1 MSDDPAR
8 LAGTG
13 TKAGG
18 IPSTMLRLSPA
29 AAFALLYLLA
39 LCVNLAFGVIDGFRA
54 GPSELEADE
63 YEYYVIMQ
71 QILAGAVEIGG
82 RRTLG
87 YPLVLAAIHSIS
99 SSFLFLQ
106 MVICC
111 LYSFSPPLL
120 FLVARKL
127 SGSLGIG
134 LLAGAA
140 LIVWPPAIYFG
151 TSLYSETLALPVFL
165 LCLYLLPLGGGEQ
178 PRRSRLLKTLL
189 AGLVL
194 GIATHVRPMYLI
206 ALPFLWLAILV
217 EDGKLRPAFLRALA
231 LTVGF
236 AIVILPWSFVVSS
249 RYGQPILVTSNGGET
264 LGGGLNP
271 RLLEMPATVPFET
284 PGRRTWVGPGKWLPF
299 YDNGYLTPKEIEL
312 PYHEMDRLLRARTVE
327 WALSH
332 PADALFLEFR
342 KLTYMWGLYPFVENG
357 AAQAIF
363 GNIPTVIMLL
373 AGLAFFVR
381 CRGERRRLARLW
393 ILPLFVSAVALI
405 SWGSWR
411 FRQPGDAGLLAF
423 CVICGAQLYLAR
435 FSRLATPS
443 VEALPRSR

>member
-8 LAGTG
+8 PDGPGAAAAGKTRSA
-13 TKAGG
+13 T
-18 IPSTMLRLSPA
+18 LRLGPG

-39 LCVNLAFGVIDGFRA
+39 LCVNLGFGFIDGFRA
-54 GPSELEADE
+54 GPAELEADE
-63 YEYYVIMQ
+63 YEYYLIMQ

-87 YPLVLAAIHSIS
+87 FPLVLAVIHGIS
-99 SSFLFLQ
+99 PSFLFLQ
-106 MVICC
+106 VVICC
-111 LYSFSPPLL
+111 LYSFSSPLL
-120 FLVARKL
+120 FLIARKL

-134 LLAGAA
+134 LLAGLA
-140 LIVWPPAIYFG
+140 LTVWPPAIYFG

-165 LCLYLLPLGGGEQ
+165 LCLYLLPLGGAEQ
-178 PRRSRLLKTLL
+178 PLRTRLLKTLL

-206 ALPFLWLAILV
+206 ALPFLWLVILV
-217 EDGKLRPAFLRALA
+217 EDWKLRPALLRALA
-231 LTVGF
+231 LTAGF

-271 RLLEMPATVPFET
+271 RLLEMPATVPFDT

-299 YDNGYLTPKEIEL
+299 YDNGYLTAEEQKL
-312 PYHEMDRLLRARTVE
+312 SYHEMDELLRKRTVD

-332 PADALFLEFR
+332 PGDVLFLEFR
-342 KLTYMWGLYPFVENG
+342 KLTYMWGLYPFMENG

-363 GNIPTVIMLL
+363 GNIPTVVMLL
-373 AGLAFFVR
+373 AGLVFFTL

-393 ILPLFVSAVALI
+393 VLPLFVSAVALI

-423 CVICGAQLYLAR
+423 CVICAAQMYLAR
-435 FSRLATPS
+435 YGQRPS
-443 VEALPRSR
+443 PGRHVA